1 MKNKKKLIVITGPTG
16 IGKTAISLYLN
27 EAYNT
32 SIISADSRQIYKEL
46 TIGTAKPTPEE
57 IASGN
62 IKFVDFLS
70 VTEDYNAGQFEKDA
84 MIIITEDHYRSD
96 VSIVCGG
103 TGLYIKALTEGLDQ
117 FPNIPIEQVAQ
128 LETELSEAGI
138 ESLQNRLK
146 EKDPEQY
153 ANMDIDNPHR
163 LIRALSIIDYT
174 GQAYSSFL
182 GQDKVERPFEIIN
195 IVIDTEREIIYN
207 RIEKRVDQMIEAGLI
222 DEVKSMMAYRNLN
235 ALNTVGYKEVFAH
248 LDGDYTLSTCVA
260 EIKKNTRRYAK
271 RQLTWLRKYNL
282 GQRFLPSNIDKIKKY
297 IDQRLLA

>member
-1 MKNKKKLIVITGPTG
+1 MNKKKKLIVITGPTG
-16 IGKTAISLYLN
+16 IGKTAISLQIN

-46 TIGTAKPTPEE
+46 SIGTAKPTHEE

-62 IKFVDFLS
+62 IKIVDFLS
-70 VTEDYNAGQFEKDA
+70 VTKDYNAGQFEKDA
-84 MIIITEDHYRSD
+84 MSIITEDHHLSD

-117 FPNIPIEQVAQ
+117 FPDIPIEQVAQ
-128 LETELSEAGI
+128 LETELSETGI

-182 GQDKVERPFEIIN
+182 GHVKVGRPFEIIN
-195 IVIDTEREIIYN
+195 IVIDTEREIIYK

-222 DEVKSMMAYRNLN
+222 DEVKSMMVYRNLN
-235 ALNTVGYKEVFAH
+235 ALNTVGYKEVFAY
-248 LDGDYTLSTCVA
+248 LDGDYTLDICIA

-271 RQLTWLRKYNL
+271 RQLTWLRKHNL